1 MSFVHID
8 TFAFDRCFPTE
19 EEELSIGIHV
29 GEKKRERV
37 YVHISSIQKRMNN
50 HLRKMTANI
59 MFILQNM
66 YLITLPITTI
76 LTSIA
81 MLLPYW
87 WTSDTFQV
95 GLWRA
100 RSLSSSW
107 VSVEPETDTQE
118 GKNTANYFF

>member
-1 MSFVHID
+1 M
-8 TFAFDRCFPTE
+8 
-19 EEELSIGIHV
+19 LSHRRRRRIVNWYSHTSRGR
-29 GEKKRERV
+29 EKERERV
-37 YVHISSIQKRMNN
+37 YVHIYISSIQKRMNN